1 MSRGLKENWRS
12 LHHSN
17 MGPNICCSQWQPSF
31 PYLLPLHPKP
41 SIFSAEIVAV
51 VRLSQPDKFFS
62 LILIPEGYQIEL
74 RAIYPIEHLHAPS
87 LVN

>member
-1 MSRGLKENWRS
+1 MSTGLKENWRS

-51 VRLSQPDKFFS
+51 FS